1 MELSASTGVA
11 ETFAATRARGRVELS
26 VLAARGATRL
36 ARVREEGSLRVR
48 FPSAPRG
55 AAEAVLLNTAGGMA
69 SGDHFGVAIQVGEDA
84 ALSATTAA
92 AEKIYRS
99 LGPATEM
106 EVALTVEAGATL
118 WWLPQETIQFH
129 RARLDRAITAD
140 VADRGRLCIAEAA
153 VFGRAAMGETV
164 AAGAFFDRWRV
175 RRGGRLVYAEG
186 VRLQGGVGAAM
197 QRSACG
203 GGAAAMATVLMVP
216 GDDCMIAAVRA
227 REPAF
232 LGEVGASAWNGI
244 AAVRLLA
251 RQASW
256 LRHDLAIVLTALG
269 VPLPRLWL
277 S

>member
-1 MELSASTGVA
+1 MHLSASTAAA
-11 ETFAATRARGRVELS
+11 ETFAANRARGRVELT
-26 VLAARGATRL
+26 VHAAEGATRL

-55 AAEAVLLNTAGGMA
+55 GAEAMLLNTAGGMA
-69 SGDHFGVAIQVGEDA
+69 GGDRFGVAVQVEQDA

-106 EVALTVEAGATL
+106 QVALTIEAGATL
-118 WWLPQETIQFH
+118 WWLPQETILFD

-140 VADRGRLCIAEAA
+140 VADGGRLCIAEAA

-164 AAGAFFDRWRV
+164 AAGAFFDRWRI

-186 VRLQGGVGAAM
+186 VRLEGRMVAAM
-197 QRSACG
+197 QRSACA
-203 GGAAAMATVLMVP
+203 GGATAIATVLMVP

-232 LGEVGASAWNGI
+232 LGEVGGSAWNGI

-251 RQASW
+251 REASW